1 MPSNRTEQ
9 TLARLADLT
18 PKQIVAELDRY
29 IVGQADAKKAVAIA
43 LRNRWRRQRAPEAI
57 REEISPNNIILIG
70 PTGVGKTE
78 IARRL
83 AKLAG
88 APFIKVEASKF
99 TEVGYVGRDVEGMVR
114 DLVESA
120 IDMVR
125 GEREGEVED
134 LANERVDE
142 RLLDLLLP
150 PPAKPNDGGVRKE
163 PESNGAE
170 TDTLGVFVVSGSGA
184 VTKERADP
192 ATERYQRTRE
202 KLRQLLLDGQLET
215 REVEVEVP
223 ATGPMLDMFASQG
236 APEGMENFT
245 EMLQGMLPKRT
256 KKRTVKVSEARRILF
271 EQELEKLIDLEDVT
285 SDALERVEKLGII
298 FLDEIDKIAGERSQM
313 GGPDVSREGVQ
324 RDLLPIVEGSNVQT
338 KYGMVKTDH
347 VLFIAAGAF
356 HVSKPSD
363 LIPELQGRFPIRV
376 ELKPLTEKDFVRIMT
391 EPENALTKQYAAL
404 VTADGATLDFTED
417 GIREIARIA
426 AQVNERMENIGA
438 RRLHTVMTTLLEEV
452 LYELPDGASS
462 RIVVDPGM
470 VRDRL
475 KSIAEDEDLRKWIL

>member
-134 LANERVDE
+134 LANERVDD

-150 PPAKPNDGGVRKE
+150 PPAKPNDSSRKE

-170 TDTLGVFVVSGSGA
+170 ADTLGVFVVSGSGA

-256 KKRTVKVSEARRILF
+256 KKRTVKVSEARRVLF

-452 LYELPDGASS
+452 LYELPDGTSS
-462 RIVVDPGM
+462 RIVVDPAM